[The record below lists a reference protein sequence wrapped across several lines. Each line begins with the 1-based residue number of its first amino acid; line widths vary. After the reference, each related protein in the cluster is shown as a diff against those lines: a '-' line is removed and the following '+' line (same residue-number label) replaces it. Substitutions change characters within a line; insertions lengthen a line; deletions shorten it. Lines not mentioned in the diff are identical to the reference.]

1 MDWASLAA
9 FVAVDRVRVK
19 GRHQAVN
26 IHTVRAATGEDD
38 VALRDELAAWHRA
51 LALWRARRFAEFEP
65 AIQALQARNANYC
78 LYRLYA
84 ERLAFLLRS
93 PPGPDWDGTTAFDV
107 K

>member
-1 MDWASLAA
+1 MACAWQEL
-9 FVAVDRVRVK
+9 DRVPVK
-19 GRHQAVN
+19 GRHQAVS
-26 IHTVRAATGEDD
+26 IHAVRAAAGEDN
-38 VALRDELAAWHRA
+38 AELRDELAAWHQA

-65 AIQALQARNANYC
+65 AIQALQARNANYY